1 MSFFAELAAFMRT
14 RKRYW
19 LAPFVVVMLISLGL
33 MLASGSAVTPII
45 HYFDF

>member
-1 MSFFAELAAFMRT
+1 MSFFAELSTFMRT

-19 LAPFVVVMLISLGL
+19 LAPFVAVVFLLIVL
-33 MLASGSAVTPII
+33 MLTSESVVSPVI